1 MGDRSQIPTYAPLLN
16 YLEQNGVDLSAAG
29 SAERGL
35 PLASALEF
43 LKLLEDRNVQ
53 VLGVEPWRRERAS
66 YRCDA
71 LGVLATTG
79 GADTA
84 EQARQHLFH
93 LKLQADD
100 LVSVQYR

>member
-35 PLASALEF
+35 SLASALEF

-53 VLGVEPWRRERAS
+53 VLGVEPWRRKRTS

-71 LGVLATTG
+71 LGVWEATG
-79 GADTA
+79 GADAA
-84 EQARQHLFH
+84 EQAKQHLYR
-93 LKLQADD
+93 LELQAHD
-100 LVSVQYR
+100 LVTVQFR